1 MKQYTD
7 YTKNTQK
14 QMKVIQQFL
23 LDKYGTVASEWY
35 VGLDLLASNL
45 ELLQQC
51 QDAIREQGVMTTG
64 RGNVPAKHPM
74 LAVVKELNGSI
85 TKLLNE
91 YGLTPRAARLMTVN
105 DSTADNNLIDLLN
118 G

>member
-1 MKQYTD
+1 MKQYKD
-7 YTKNTQK
+7 YTTNTQK

-23 LDKYGTVASEWY
+23 TDKYGTVASEWY

-45 ELLQQC
+45 ELLAQC
-51 QDAIREQGVMTTG
+51 QDTLKAQGVMYAARNGIFT
-64 RGNVPAKHPM
+64 KHPM

>member
-1 MKQYTD
+1 MKLYKD
-7 YTKNTQK
+7 LSK
-14 QMKVIQQFL
+14 QTRQQMQVVQQFL
-23 LDKYGTVASEWY
+23 TDKYGSISAEWY

-45 ELLQQC
+45 ELLAEC
-51 QDAIREQGVMTTG
+51 QNTLKEQGVMYAARNG
-64 RGNVPAKHPM
+64 MFSKHPM
-74 LAVVKELNGSI
+74 LSVIKELNGSI

-91 YGLTPRAARLMTVN
+91 FGLTPRAARLMTVN